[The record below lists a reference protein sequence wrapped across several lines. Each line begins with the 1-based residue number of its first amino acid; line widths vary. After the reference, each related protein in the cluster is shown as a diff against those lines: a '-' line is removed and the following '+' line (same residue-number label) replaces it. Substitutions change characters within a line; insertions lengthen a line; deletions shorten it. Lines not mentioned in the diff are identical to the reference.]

1 MKQRLI
7 LSFMVMVIVVFTTFV
22 FSKISIYGNKMSSIK
37 IKGSTFKTEIVE
49 SKLKKEKGLGGRKK
63 LCMDCSMLFIFP
75 KHDRWGFWMKGM
87 NFDLDIIWIDGNKII
102 KIEKNVNK
110 ELKDKIYS
118 ELPADK
124 VLELNSGTADK
135 KGIEI
140 GDTVEFID

>member
-1 MKQRLI
+1 MKLRLM
-7 LSFMVMVIVVFTTFV
+7 LFAVIVVSFMIFI
-22 FSKISIYGNKMSSIK
+22 FSKVSIYGNRISSIK
-37 IKGSTFKTEIVE
+37 IKDNTFKTEIVE
-49 SKLKKEKGLGGRKK
+49 SKSKKEKGLGGRKR
-63 LCMDCSMLFIFP
+63 LCIDCSMLFVFP

-102 KIEKNVNK
+102 KIEKNVSK
-110 ELKDKIYS
+110 ELKDEIYS

-140 GDTVEFID
+140 GDIVKFID